1 MTKQQIK
8 VFEELLKDKDFK
20 GKKALKHLLW
30 LNTST
35 PKFKIGD
42 CFIVSDPGHSIGV
55 YPVKDFRAKVIEI
68 SAWKDVE
75 DWFYKLEASVTINGK
90 QITTN
95 IYKYECDLERAARC
109 EDNVN
114 VKKSLA

>member
-8 VFEELLKDKDFK
+8 VFEDLLKDKDFQ

-35 PKFKIGD
+35 PMFKIGE
-42 CFIVSDPGHSIGV
+42 CFIVSDPGHRIGNH
-55 YPVKDFRAKVIEI
+55 PVKDFRARIVSVSSWRDE
-68 SAWKDVE
+68 E
-75 DWFYKLEASVTINGK
+75 DWFYKLEAHVEINGK
-90 QITTN
+90 QTTTQIN
-95 IYKYECDLERAARC
+95 KYESDLARASRC

-114 VKKSLA
+114 TL

>member
-8 VFEELLKDKDFK
+8 VFEDLLKDKDFQ

-35 PKFKIGD
+35 PKFKPGD
-42 CFIVSDPGHSIGV
+42 CFIVSDPGHSIGGF
-55 YPVKDFRAKVIEI
+55 PVRNFRAKVVKI
-68 SAWKDVE
+68 SSWRDEE
-75 DWFYKLEASVTINGK
+75 DWFYALEASVEINGK
-90 QITTN
+90 QTTVQVH
-95 IYKYECDLERAARC
+95 KYESDLQRAERC

-114 VKKSLA
+114 VLA

>member
-30 LNTST
+30 LNTSK
-35 PKFKIGD
+35 PKFKVGD
-42 CFIVSDPGHSIGV
+42 CFIVSDPGHRIGNF
-55 YPVKDFRAKVIEI
+55 PVKDFKAKIIEI
-68 SAWKDVE
+68 SSWRDEE
-75 DWFYKLEASVTINGK
+75 DWFYHLECFVEINGR
-90 QITTN
+90 QTTTN
-95 IYKYECDLERAARC
+95 VHKYETDLDRAIRC

-114 VKKSLA
+114 VLT

>member
-8 VFEELLKDKDFK
+8 VFEDLLKDKDFT

-35 PKFKIGD
+35 PKFKVGD
-42 CFIVSDPGHSIGV
+42 CFIVSDPGHRVGNF
-55 YPVKDFRAKVIEI
+55 PVKDFKAKIVKI
-68 SAWKDVE
+68 SSWRDEE
-75 DWFYKLEASVTINGK
+75 DWFYTLEAYVEINGK
-90 QITTN
+90 NTTTN
-95 IYKYECDLERAARC
+95 IHKYESALWQAKSC

-114 VKKSLA
+114 VLS